1 MNLLVFT
8 DLDGTLLDHGD
19 YSYEAAKAGL
29 DRIRCQ
35 QIPIIFTTSKT
46 RLEIERL
53 QAEMQ
58 IQEPFIP
65 ENGAAVSFPDGYRNF
80 NIEGGVRHPPY
91 TVVQL
96 GAGYREIRWFFN
108 SVRGRFGLIGFGD
121 LSAEEIAR
129 LTGLPPEQAAMA
141 KHREFTEPFL
151 MEDEAK
157 VDELA
162 AVAASKGFKITAG
175 GRFLH
180 LIGIGQDKGRA
191 VRLCA
196 RVFQENTAGGIVTV
210 GLGDSANDLPML
222 ESVDIPV
229 LIPHD
234 DGSYEAL
241 ELPKLIKAGLP
252 GSRGWNEAVLD
263 VLDRLPSD

>member
-8 DLDGTLLDHGD
+8 DLDGTLLDHRD
-19 YSYEAAKAGL
+19 YSYEAARAGL
-29 DRIRCQ
+29 DRIRRR
-35 QIPIIFTTSKT
+35 QIPIVFTTSKT
-46 RLEIERL
+46 RPEIERL

-65 ENGAAVSFPDGYRNF
+65 ENGAAVFFPAGYRDF
-80 NIEGGVRHPPY
+80 RIADGVQRPPY

-96 GAGYREIRWFFN
+96 GASYGEIRGFFI
-108 SVRGRFGLIGFGD
+108 SVRERFGLTGFGD

-129 LTGLPPEQAAMA
+129 LTGLPTEQAAMA
-141 KHREFTEPFL
+141 KQREFTEPFRV
-151 MEDEAK
+151 DNDAR

-162 AVAASKGFKITAG
+162 AVAAAHGFKITAG
-175 GRFLH
+175 GRFFH

-191 VRLCA
+191 VRRCTK
-196 RVFQENTAGGIVTV
+196 VFKKNAESGIVTV

-234 DGSYEAL
+234 DGRHEAIDL
-241 ELPKLIKAGLP
+241 SNLIKAEHP
-252 GSRGWNEAVLD
+252 GSRGWNEAILQ
-263 VLDRLPSD
+263 VLDRLAE

>member
-8 DLDGTLLDHGD
+8 DLDGTLLDHRD

-29 DRIRCQ
+29 DRIRSQ

-46 RLEIERL
+46 RPEIERL

-65 ENGAAVSFPDGYRNF
+65 ENGAAVFFPAGYRNF
-80 NIEGGVRHPPY
+80 KIADGLQRPPY
-91 TVVQL
+91 TLVQL
-96 GAGYREIRWFFN
+96 GAGYREIRGFFR
-108 SVRGRFGLIGFGD
+108 SVRERFGLTGFGD

-141 KHREFTEPFL
+141 KQREFTEPFR
-151 MEDEAK
+151 MEHDAR
-157 VDELA
+157 VGELA
-162 AVAASKGFKITAG
+162 SVAASQGFKITAG
-175 GRFLH
+175 GRFFH
-180 LIGIGQDKGRA
+180 LIGVRQDKGRA
-191 VRLCA
+191 VRRCTE
-196 RVFQENTAGGIVTV
+196 VFEKNTAGGIVTV

-222 ESVDIPV
+222 KSVDIPV

-234 DGSYEAL
+234 DGGYEAVDL
-241 ELPKLIKAGLP
+241 SNLIKAEHP
-252 GSRGWNEAVLD
+252 GSGGWNEAILQVLD
-263 VLDRLPSD
+263 SLAE